1 MFDMT
6 HSDALANTALIF
18 EGGGMRAS
26 FTSAV
31 VARLIAEGID
41 FPWVGG
47 ISAGASCTANYLSR
61 DAGRARESF
70 VDLAADPR
78 FGSWRTWMQG
88 KGRFH
93 AEYIYEQTGL
103 PGEALPYD
111 WDAYR
116 AHPAQ
121 FAVGAV
127 QADTGRMVY
136 WGRDDVHDLHDLM
149 VRVRASSTLPVWMP
163 PATIDGH
170 VYFDGAL
177 GPTGGFALD
186 AAKAAGFERFVVVL
200 TRPRNYVKPLGGSV
214 TSAGLRAIFRR
225 YPAIADAV
233 VKRPLRYNRTRA
245 ELFDL
250 ERSGRAYLFCPEGL
264 TVSNSET
271 DVRKLRHMYEL
282 GSAQIERELPA
293 LREFLELPAR

>member
-1 MFDMT
+1 MVIMT
-6 HSDALANTALIF
+6 QSDTLAKTALIF

-31 VARLIAEGID
+31 VVRLIAEGID

-47 ISAGASCTANYLSR
+47 ISAGASCTVNYLSR
-61 DAGRARESF
+61 DERRSRESF
-70 VDLAADPR
+70 VDLATDPE

-93 AEYIYEQTGL
+93 AEYIYERTGL
-103 PGEALPYD
+103 PDAVLPYD
-111 WDAYR
+111 WDAFE

-121 FAVGAV
+121 FAIGAV

-136 WGRDDVHDLHDLM
+136 WGREDMHELRDLM

-170 VYFDGAL
+170 LYFDGAL

-186 AAKAAGFERFVVVL
+186 AAKAAGFTRFVVVL
-200 TRPRNYVKPLGGSV
+200 TRPRNYVKPLSGTV
-214 TSAGLRAIFRR
+214 TSAGMRRVFRR

-245 ELFDL
+245 ELFEL
-250 ERSGRAYLFCPEGL
+250 ERAGQAYLFCPEGL

-282 GSAQIERELPA
+282 GAAQIERELPA
-293 LREFLELPAR
+293 LREFLDLAA